1 MAGQR
6 PLLERAAAGD
16 REAFALLYDD
26 QVEAVYGYLLAW
38 TGNPA
43 EAASL
48 TRQVFHTALAW
59 LPSTTRT
66 EVEAGAWLIAMARDA
81 VAQRG
86 GAARVAGSPRVA
98 GAAGVGGPAGPTGTP
113 GAAAGAVA
121 AVARLGDPER
131 EVVVL
136 RLLLGHSLAHTAH
149 LSGYSQRAVM
159 ELQLA
164 ACLSIQKLTD
174 GTHAALPAPEAQTSS
189 AEEFERRLGP
199 WDADPTGSDP
209 ALAAALTIAGS
220 LRQATPG
227 SMASPDPDLVDQ
239 LRHEVV
245 TGRAGTET
253 AGTNP
258 GAAGTVAAG
267 TVAAGTVAAGTVA
280 AGTVGAGTVGA
291 GAAVDSPQH
300 LPLGSATFPLRGP
313 QQPEV
318 ADAAARVL
326 FEGPQPEVP
335 NSAAPVLFEGA
346 VEEVADSVDPGLFE
360 RARPETSESAF
371 SRLFK
376 RPWVATAVATAGI
389 VVVLALQA
397 FGKPAPPGTCDGRPC
412 PASTTAAVAAAG
424 DNSVGTPLS
433 TVLQPTTTST
443 TLAGQAPAP
452 TAPPTSAATAPPT
465 TRPATTAA
473 PTTAPRP
480 TTTRA
485 PTTTAPPTTA
495 ATTTTTAATATT

>member
-1 MAGQR
+1 VALRPDRPPDACPCRHGDVPAETAGQR
-6 PLLERAAAGD
+6 PLVERAAVGD

-26 QVEAVYGYLLAW
+26 QVEAVYRYLLAW

-59 LPSTTRT
+59 LPSTTTR

-86 GAARVAGSPRVA
+86 GTARGAGEV
-98 GAAGVGGPAGPTGTP
+98 GVAGPTGAL

-149 LSGYSQRAVM
+149 LTGYSQRAVM

-164 ACLSIQKLTD
+164 ACLSVGELTG
-174 GTHAALPAPEAQTSS
+174 GTLVAPPAAPEAQRSS
-189 AEEFERRLGP
+189 ADEFERRLGP
-199 WDADPTGSDP
+199 WEVDQTGSDP
-209 ALAAALTIAGS
+209 ALAAALTVAGS
-220 LRQATPG
+220 LRQAAPG
-227 SMASPDPDLVDQ
+227 YMVSPDPDLVDQ
-239 LRHEVV
+239 LRHELA
-245 TGRAGTET
+245 TGRAGS
-253 AGTNP
+253 
-258 GAAGTVAAG
+258 AAPAPFEPA
-267 TVAAGTVAAGTVA
+267 
-280 AGTVGAGTVGA
+280 
-291 GAAVDSPQH
+291 
-300 LPLGSATFPLRGP
+300 R
-313 QQPEV
+313 PEV
-318 ADAAARVL
+318 AD
-326 FEGPQPEVP
+326 P
-335 NSAAPVLFEGA
+335 
-346 VEEVADSVDPGLFE
+346 
-360 RARPETSESAF
+360 AF
-371 SRLFK
+371 SVLSK

-397 FGKPAPPGTCDGRPC
+397 FGKPAPPGSCDARPC

-424 DNSVGTPLS
+424 DDSVGTPLS
-433 TVLQPTTTST
+433 TVLQPTTST
-443 TLAGQAPAP
+443 TVPALAPAP
-452 TAPPTSAATAPPT
+452 TAAPTSAAAAPPT
-465 TRPATTAA
+465 TRPAPTAP

>member
-1 MAGQR
+1 VALRPDRPPDACPCRHGDVPAETAGQR
-6 PLLERAAAGD
+6 PLVERAAVGD

-26 QVEAVYGYLLAW
+26 QVEAVYRYLLAW

-59 LPSTTRT
+59 LPSTTTR

-86 GAARVAGSPRVA
+86 GTARGAGEV
-98 GAAGVGGPAGPTGTP
+98 GVAGPTGAL

-149 LSGYSQRAVM
+149 LTGYSQRAVM

-164 ACLSIQKLTD
+164 ACLSIGELTG
-174 GTHAALPAPEAQTSS
+174 GTLAAPPAPEAQSSS

-199 WDADPTGSDP
+199 WEVDPTGSDP
-209 ALAAALTIAGS
+209 ALAAALTVAGS

-227 SMASPDPDLVDQ
+227 YMVSPDPDLVDQ
-239 LRHEVV
+239 LRHELA
-245 TGRAGTET
+245 TGRAG
-253 AGTNP
+253 P
-258 GAAGTVAAG
+258 
-267 TVAAGTVAAGTVA
+267 
-280 AGTVGAGTVGA
+280 
-291 GAAVDSPQH
+291 
-300 LPLGSATFPLRGP
+300 ATPAPFRRA
-313 QQPEV
+313 QPEV
-318 ADAAARVL
+318 AD
-326 FEGPQPEVP
+326 
-335 NSAAPVLFEGA
+335 
-346 VEEVADSVDPGLFE
+346 
-360 RARPETSESAF
+360 SAF
-371 SRLFK
+371 SVLFR

-389 VVVLALQA
+389 VVILALQA
-397 FGKPAPPGTCDGRPC
+397 FGKPAPPGNCDARPC
-412 PASTTAAVAAAG
+412 PASTTAAVAAVG
-424 DNSVGTPLS
+424 DDSVGTPLS
-433 TVLQPTTTST
+433 TVLQPTTST
-443 TLAGQAPAP
+443 TVPALAAAP
-452 TAPPTSAATAPPT
+452 TAAPTSAAAAPPT
-465 TRPATTAA
+465 TRPASTAP

>member
-1 MAGQR
+1 VALRPDRPPDACPCRHGDVPAETAGQH

-26 QVEAVYGYLLAW
+26 QVEAVYRYLLAW
-38 TGNPA
+38 TGDPA

-59 LPSTTRT
+59 LPSTTR
-66 EVEAGAWLIAMARDA
+66 EVEAGAWLIAMARDT

-86 GAARVAGSPRVA
+86 AARGTGEV
-98 GAAGVGGPAGPTGTP
+98 GVAGPTGTL

-149 LSGYSQRAVM
+149 LTGYSQRAVM

-164 ACLSIQKLTD
+164 ACLSVGELTG
-174 GTHAALPAPEAQTSS
+174 GTIFAPPAAPEAQRSS

-199 WDADPTGSDP
+199 WEVDPTGSDP
-209 ALAAALTIAGS
+209 ALAAALTVAGS
-220 LRQATPG
+220 LRQAAPG
-227 SMASPDPDLVDQ
+227 YMVSPDPDLVDQ
-239 LRHEVV
+239 LRHELA
-245 TGRAGTET
+245 TGRAGS
-253 AGTNP
+253 
-258 GAAGTVAAG
+258 AAPAPFERA
-267 TVAAGTVAAGTVA
+267 
-280 AGTVGAGTVGA
+280 
-291 GAAVDSPQH
+291 
-300 LPLGSATFPLRGP
+300 
-313 QQPEV
+313 QPEV
-318 ADAAARVL
+318 AD
-326 FEGPQPEVP
+326 
-335 NSAAPVLFEGA
+335 
-346 VEEVADSVDPGLFE
+346 
-360 RARPETSESAF
+360 SAF
-371 SRLFK
+371 SVLSK

-397 FGKPAPPGTCDGRPC
+397 FGKPAPPGSCDARPC
-412 PASTTAAVAAAG
+412 PASTAAAG
-424 DNSVGTPLS
+424 DDSAGTPLS
-433 TVLQPTTTST
+433 TVLQPTTST
-443 TLAGQAPAP
+443 TVPALAPAP
-452 TAPPTSAATAPPT
+452 TAAPTSAAAAPPT
-465 TRPATTAA
+465 IRPASTAP

-495 ATTTTTAATATT
+495 AATTTTAATATT

>member
-1 MAGQR
+1 MALRPDRPPDACPCRHGNLPAETAGQR
-6 PLLERAAAGD
+6 PLLERATAGD

-26 QVEAVYGYLLAW
+26 QVEAVHRYLLAW

-59 LPSTTRT
+59 LPSTTGK
-66 EVEAGAWLIAMARDA
+66 EIEAGAWLTAMARDA

-86 GAARVAGSPRVA
+86 GAAGEARGGVGEVEVAGS
-98 GAAGVGGPAGPTGTP
+98 GGPAT
-113 GAAAGAVA
+113 GAVA

-164 ACLSIQKLTD
+164 ACLSIQEQTD
-174 GTHAALPAPEAQTSS
+174 GAHVAPPAPEAQISS

-199 WDADPTGSDP
+199 REVDPTGSDP
-209 ALAAALTIAGS
+209 ALAAALAVAAS

-227 SMASPDPDLVDQ
+227 YMVAPDPELVSE
-239 LRHEVV
+239 LRHELV
-245 TGRAGTET
+245 TGRVGT
-253 AGTNP
+253 GT
-258 GAAGTVAAG
+258 T
-267 TVAAGTVAAGTVA
+267 
-280 AGTVGAGTVGA
+280 GAGT
-291 GAAVDSPQH
+291 AVDSPEH

-318 ADAAARVL
+318 AD
-326 FEGPQPEVP
+326 
-335 NSAAPVLFEGA
+335 SAAPVLFDGP
-346 VEEVADSVDPGLFE
+346 VPEVAG
-360 RARPETSESAF
+360 SAAPA
-371 SRLFK
+371 LFK

-412 PASTTAAVAAAG
+412 PASTTAVVAAAG
-424 DNSVGTPLS
+424 GDSIGTPLS

-443 TLAGQAPAP
+443 TVPAQAPAP
-452 TAPPTSAATAPPT
+452 TASPTTAATAPPA
-465 TRPATTAA
+465 TRPATTAP

-485 PTTTAPPTTA
+485 PTTTAAPTTVA
-495 ATTTTTAATATT
+495 ATTTTAATATT

>member
-1 MAGQR
+1 VPAETAGQR

-26 QVEAVYGYLLAW
+26 QVEAVYRYLLAW

-59 LPSTTRT
+59 LPSTTTR

-86 GAARVAGSPRVA
+86 GTARVAGEV
-98 GAAGVGGPAGPTGTP
+98 GVAGPTGTL

-149 LSGYSQRAVM
+149 LTGYSQRAVM

-164 ACLSIQKLTD
+164 ACLSIGEPTG
-174 GTHAALPAPEAQTSS
+174 GTLAAPPAPEAQSSS

-199 WDADPTGSDP
+199 WEVDPTGSDP
-209 ALAAALTIAGS
+209 ALAAALTVAGS

-227 SMASPDPDLVDQ
+227 YMVSPDPDLVDQ
-239 LRHEVV
+239 LRHELA
-245 TGRAGTET
+245 TGRAG
-253 AGTNP
+253 P
-258 GAAGTVAAG
+258 
-267 TVAAGTVAAGTVA
+267 
-280 AGTVGAGTVGA
+280 
-291 GAAVDSPQH
+291 
-300 LPLGSATFPLRGP
+300 ATPAPFRRA
-313 QQPEV
+313 QPEV
-318 ADAAARVL
+318 AD
-326 FEGPQPEVP
+326 
-335 NSAAPVLFEGA
+335 
-346 VEEVADSVDPGLFE
+346 
-360 RARPETSESAF
+360 SAF
-371 SRLFK
+371 SVLFR

-389 VVVLALQA
+389 VVILALQA
-397 FGKPAPPGTCDGRPC
+397 FGKPAPPGNCDARPC
-412 PASTTAAVAAAG
+412 PASTTAAVAAVG
-424 DNSVGTPLS
+424 DDSVGTPLS
-433 TVLQPTTTST
+433 TVLQPTTST
-443 TLAGQAPAP
+443 TVPALAAAP
-452 TAPPTSAATAPPT
+452 TAAPTSAAAAPPT
-465 TRPATTAA
+465 TRPASTAP

>member
-1 MAGQR
+1 MALRPDRPPDACPCRHGDVPAETAGQR

-26 QVEAVYGYLLAW
+26 QVEAVYRYLLAW

-48 TRQVFHTALAW
+48 TGQVFHTALAW
-59 LPSTTRT
+59 LPSTTTR

-86 GAARVAGSPRVA
+86 GTARGAGQ
-98 GAAGVGGPAGPTGTP
+98 VGEPGPAGTL

-149 LSGYSQRAVM
+149 LTGYSQRAVM

-164 ACLSIQKLTD
+164 ACLSVGELTG
-174 GTHAALPAPEAQTSS
+174 GTLVAPPAPEARSSS

-199 WDADPTGSDP
+199 WEVDPTGGDP
-209 ALAAALTIAGS
+209 ALAAALTVAGS
-220 LRQATPG
+220 LRQAAPG
-227 SMASPDPDLVDQ
+227 YMVSPDPDLVDQ
-239 LRHEVV
+239 LRHELA
-245 TGRAGTET
+245 TGRAGS
-253 AGTNP
+253 
-258 GAAGTVAAG
+258 AAPA
-267 TVAAGTVAAGTVA
+267 
-280 AGTVGAGTVGA
+280 
-291 GAAVDSPQH
+291 PFER
-300 LPLGSATFPLRGP
+300 PR
-313 QQPEV
+313 PEV
-318 ADAAARVL
+318 A
-326 FEGPQPEVP
+326 EP
-335 NSAAPVLFEGA
+335 
-346 VEEVADSVDPGLFE
+346 
-360 RARPETSESAF
+360 AF
-371 SRLFK
+371 SVLSK

-397 FGKPAPPGTCDGRPC
+397 FGKPAPPGSCDARPC
-412 PASTTAAVAAAG
+412 PTSTTAAVAAAA
-424 DNSVGTPLS
+424 DDSVGTPLS
-433 TVLQPTTTST
+433 TVLQPTTST
-443 TLAGQAPAP
+443 TVPALAPAP
-452 TAPPTSAATAPPT
+452 TAAPTSAAAAPPT
-465 TRPATTAA
+465 TRPGPTAP

>member
-1 MAGQR
+1 VALRPDRPPYACPCRHGDIPAETAGRR
-6 PLLERAAAGD
+6 PLLERAAVGD

-26 QVEAVYGYLLAW
+26 QVEAVYRYLLAW

-59 LPSTTRT
+59 LPSTTTR

-86 GAARVAGSPRVA
+86 ATARGAGEV
-98 GAAGVGGPAGPTGTP
+98 GVAGPTGAL

-149 LSGYSQRAVM
+149 LTGYSQRAVM

-164 ACLSIQKLTD
+164 ACLSVGELTG
-174 GTHAALPAPEAQTSS
+174 GTLVAPPAAPEAQRSS
-189 AEEFERRLGP
+189 ADEFERRLGP
-199 WDADPTGSDP
+199 WEVDPTGSDP
-209 ALAAALTIAGS
+209 ALAAALTVAGS
-220 LRQATPG
+220 LRHAAPG
-227 SMASPDPDLVDQ
+227 YMVSPDPDLVDQ
-239 LRHEVV
+239 LRHELA
-245 TGRAGTET
+245 TGRAGS
-253 AGTNP
+253 
-258 GAAGTVAAG
+258 AAPA
-267 TVAAGTVAAGTVA
+267 
-280 AGTVGAGTVGA
+280 
-291 GAAVDSPQH
+291 
-300 LPLGSATFPLRGP
+300 PLGPA
-313 QQPEV
+313 QPEV
-318 ADAAARVL
+318 AD
-326 FEGPQPEVP
+326 
-335 NSAAPVLFEGA
+335 
-346 VEEVADSVDPGLFE
+346 
-360 RARPETSESAF
+360 SAF
-371 SRLFK
+371 SVLSK

-397 FGKPAPPGTCDGRPC
+397 FGKPAPPGSCDARPC

-424 DNSVGTPLS
+424 DDSVGTPLS
-433 TVLQPTTTST
+433 TVLQPTTST
-443 TLAGQAPAP
+443 TVPALAPAP
-452 TAPPTSAATAPPT
+452 TAAPTSAAAAPPT
-465 TRPATTAA
+465 TRPASTAP